1 MAEYGLPESL
11 GESRPVNFPAVYGFR
26 MPNAVEQRSIHH
38 HFTGL
43 AEAITTNET
52 MHDD

>member
-1 MAEYGLPESL
+1 
-11 GESRPVNFPAVYGFR
+11 VNFPAVYGLR

-43 AEAITTNET
+43 EEAMSNE
-52 MHDD
+52 

>member
-1 MAEYGLPESL
+1 
-11 GESRPVNFPAVYGFR
+11 VNFPAVYGLR
-26 MPNAVEQRSIHH
+26 MPNAVEQKISHH

-43 AEAITTNET
+43 AEAITSNET